1 MKKLLAAAV
10 IVMSAVC
17 AVSQEHYSRDV
28 IYISET
34 GGVMSLKSTAKS
46 TDKKQAVVMAVKSA
60 IDTYIF
66 AGIAEVND
74 GKPKVEE
81 SARTAHNDYF
91 RRLYDEN
98 RYGVFVKG
106 YSEVGKTKKN
116 SLGLYESTVIVGIYR
131 KALDRDL
138 LSNGIVKPEA
148 SEIKVEEIEEQMVM
162 PSIMVVPYKLSEQ
175 RYKDILE
182 NDFDKRTAVAKVQED
197 FQEKGLETVD
207 FEAKYNAA
215 LRSLEFESE
224 MADAFDVQL
233 IKNSGADVYV
243 TVDIKKSNVYN
254 GSKVSLTLKA
264 HDTSTARVLASELG
278 EFTGRHSSFDRLCA
292 LAIRQVSKSFIG
304 KIKAG
309 FAKKAES
316 GSTVSLRVSIDGSSY
331 KSLDDA
337 IDGDDFG
344 ISDYV
349 RSWLRKNA
357 VGGRFHQQGKTDLA
371 IIFDEIKIPNKN
383 ADGDLQDATDFAV
396 RLTRFLKR
404 KGVNASNRL
413 DGSTI
418 YITIK
423 D

>member
-1 MKKLLAAAV
+1 MKKIVLIIAA
-10 IVMSAVC
+10 IVVSVSAF
-17 AVSQEHYSRDV
+17 ASDHFSRDV
-28 IYISET
+28 IFISET
-34 GGVMSLKSTAKS
+34 GGVMSVKSTATS
-46 TDKKQAVVMAVKSA
+46 TDKKLAPIMAVKSA

-66 AGIAEVND
+66 AGIADVND
-74 GKPKVEE
+74 GKPKAEE
-81 SARTAHNDYF
+81 SVRTSCNDYF
-91 RRLYDEN
+91 RRLFDEN
-98 RYGVFVKG
+98 RYAVFVKG
-106 YSEVGKTKKN
+106 YQEVDKTKKN
-116 SLGLYESTVIVGIYR
+116 SMGLYESTVIVGIYR

-138 LSNGIVKPEA
+138 LSNGVVQPEA
-148 SEIKVEEIEEQMVM
+148 SEIKVEKLEEELVM
-162 PSIMVVPYKLSEQ
+162 PSIMVVPYKLSTQ

-243 TVDIKKSNVYN
+243 TVDIKKTSSY
-254 GSKVSLTLKA
+254 GSSKVSMTLKA
-264 HDTSTARVLASELG
+264 HDTATARIIASEIS
-278 EFTGRHSSFDRLCA
+278 EFSGQHSTFDRLCT
-292 LAIRQVSKSFIG
+292 LAIQQVSKSFIG
-304 KIKAG
+304 KIKTG
-309 FAKKAES
+309 LAKKVDA

-337 IDGDDFG
+337 IDDDDFG

-357 VGGRFHQQGKTDLA
+357 VGGKFHQQGKTDLA

-396 RLTRFLKR
+396 RLTRFLKK
-404 KGVNASNRL
+404 KGVNAKNRL

-418 YITIK
+418 YITIA